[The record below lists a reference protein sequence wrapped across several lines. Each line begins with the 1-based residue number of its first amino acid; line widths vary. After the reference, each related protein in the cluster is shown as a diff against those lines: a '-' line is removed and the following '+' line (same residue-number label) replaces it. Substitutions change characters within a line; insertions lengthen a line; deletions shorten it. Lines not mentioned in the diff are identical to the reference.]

1 MPQRT
6 SDSFLWSLSLSEI
19 SVVVLQQ
26 CSVHSV
32 VDVTEYTQT
41 KALQDVFVWR
51 ANSCRDQSFSFYLLN
66 TTVIGL

>member
-6 SDSFLWSLSLSEI
+6 SDSFLWSLSLSES
-19 SVVVLQQ
+19 SVMVLQQ
-26 CSVHSV
+26 CSV
-32 VDVTEYTQT
+32 DIREYTQT

-51 ANSCRDQSFSFYLLN
+51 ANSSCDQSFSFYLLN